1 MGFFDLNIPYLESDR
16 NATDKSSLKGRRLKL
31 ALKSMELGYT
41 GVAYNRTLKGVM
53 SESHRCSTALFPLSK
68 LIPTTSYFF
77 AAVKLHRDLLNV
89 AVSAPFRQYTRL
101 TVIVDIASQSSTLNA
116 GNPILRSYDIVAVK
130 PMNQNA
136 FDQACQTSEVDMIA
150 IDFSE
155 KLPFKLK
162 QSMVKA
168 AIKRGVYFEITY
180 YGLIANAQ
188 SRIQMI
194 SNCKLLVDWTRGKN
208 LIFSSAATSATEL
221 RGPQDVSNL
230 FSLIGLNTERAKA
243 AISKNCRSL
252 LAKALRKKHFH
263 KEAVKVEEVRPGG
276 QVFDDWLKWDPISS
290 GEGDMLLDDM
300 EKAFALSNTLT
311 QTVKKPIDF
320 SSNMNGLP
328 SHGLQIKDVIPHD
341 SDSSAPISMEIE
353 KKAEEH
359 DIRNS
364 LPENRS
370 VFSTLSKEHENQTS
384 ISDVTAVSFQHVPGF
399 EEGQNSGNNAKI
411 GFQASGFESSVLSH
425 LPLYN
430 DTCTD
435 AKETVPVSSVKPDH
449 SKSNDSENPSC
460 AIVDITEIKM
470 AITDNHASIELP
482 NPFKKPNSSA
492 SPLEE
497 SNVEIQRDLVD
508 NVSNRIDS
516 EDKQG
521 TTLASSLDAC
531 ANGEQSLN
539 PTTNFNESI
548 SDDVIGQ
555 SMQMDSV
562 GNYQGLGKSQA
573 AGREKRKRNSPNKPL
588 LFPLKRNFNNRPLKK
603 KSRK

>member
-68 LIPTTSYFF
+68 LIPTSSYFF

-180 YGLIANAQ
+180 SGLIANAQ

-208 LIFSSAATSATEL
+208 LVFSSAATSATEL

-276 QVFDDWLKWDPISS
+276 QVFDDWLTCDPISS

-300 EKAFALSNTLT
+300 EQAFALSNTLT

-341 SDSSAPISMEIE
+341 SDSSAPIPMEIE

-359 DIRNS
+359 DILNS

-370 VFSTLSKEHENQTS
+370 VFSTMSKEHENRTS
-384 ISDVTAVSFQHVPGF
+384 IPDVTEVSLQHVPGF

-411 GFQASGFESSVLSH
+411 GFQGSGFESSVLSP

-435 AKETVPVSSVKPDH
+435 AKETVPVSSVKPNH
-449 SKSNDSENPSC
+449 STDSEEPPG
-460 AIVDITEIKM
+460 ARVDIIEIKTP
-470 AITDNHASIELP
+470 IT
-482 NPFKKPNSSA
+482 
-492 SPLEE
+492 
-497 SNVEIQRDLVD
+497 NVENQCDLVD
-508 NVSNRIDS
+508 KVSNIIDS
-516 EDKQG
+516 EDKQE
-521 TTLASSLDAC
+521 TTLASCVDSC
-531 ANGEQSLN
+531 VNGEQCSEIMGDCTKLDYGSPTVESFN

-548 SDDVIGQ
+548 SNDVIGQ

-562 GNYQGLGKSQA
+562 GNYQCLGKSQA
-573 AGREKRKRNSPNKPL
+573 AGREKRKRNSPNKSL
-588 LFPLKRNFNNRPLKK
+588 LFPLKRNLNNRPLKK